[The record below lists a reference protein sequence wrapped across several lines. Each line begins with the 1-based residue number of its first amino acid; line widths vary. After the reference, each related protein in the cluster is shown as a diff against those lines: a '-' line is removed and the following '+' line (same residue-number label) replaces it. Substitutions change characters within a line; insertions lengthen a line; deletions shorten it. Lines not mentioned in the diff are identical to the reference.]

1 MPPKKKKSRRQ
12 SGHRA
17 AARKWSRSKRPRSA
31 PPATTHLNEL
41 TEKVDIMS
49 SELAARLAAV
59 EHLLVDKQVCSRD
72 ELIRSRQFIDPR
84 QSE

>member
-1 MPPKKKKSRRQ
+1 MPPKKKKPRRQ
-12 SGHRA
+12 AGHRA
-17 AARKWSRSKRPRSA
+17 TARKWSRSKHPRSA
-31 PPATTHLNEL
+31 PPTTTHLSEL

>member
-12 SGHRA
+12 PGHRA
-17 AARKWSRSKRPRSA
+17 AARKWSRSKHPRSA
-31 PPATTHLNEL
+31 PPATTPLSEL

>member
-1 MPPKKKKSRRQ
+1 
-12 SGHRA
+12 
-17 AARKWSRSKRPRSA
+17 
-31 PPATTHLNEL
+31 LDEL

>member
-12 SGHRA
+12 PGHRA
-17 AARKWSRSKRPRSA
+17 AARKWSRSKHPRSA
-31 PPATTHLNEL
+31 PPATTHLSEL

-49 SELAARLAAV
+49 SARLAAV

>member
-1 MPPKKKKSRRQ
+1 MPPKKKKPRRQ
-12 SGHRA
+12 AGHRA
-17 AARKWSRSKRPRSA
+17 TARKWSRSKRLRSA
-31 PPATTHLNEL
+31 SPATTHLNEL